1 MNCLVFP
8 SLKKSNP
15 FAALLIVASCVAF
28 NPAFSQLMPI
38 DSLKHELALQP
49 KPDTNRVVLLNMLS
63 FQYIGVDYNQARTI
77 AEQALQ
83 LAEKLAYQP
92 GVANAKNRLALSYHM
107 IGEDEIAIQHA
118 LRAEAI
124 AEKYQMYEALAES
137 YRILGSAYMN
147 QEDLK
152 RAESYHVL
160 AEKMVRKTKNRRL
173 LARILNGAG
182 TVQLRQKNDRAALK
196 IYQQSLDIL
205 KEENAIFF
213 MPIVLSNIGEVYS
226 RPALRNPTL
235 ELKYFK
241 EALFYTL
248 KSKNRFAEGT
258 VLSNLGRVFTAQN
271 NYPEAERYLSQALQL
286 TRKTGTRSITTRI
299 YMNLVELNLKQGN
312 FPKAQEYLKS
322 YYDLRDSLQNEKRT
336 RQIVQLEAQY
346 KSEKKEQQ
354 IKLLEQEKRLQIASK
369 NFWILGSILL
379 FIAVIII
386 YYLQQSRN
394 RKAGQLL
401 AVQKTLIEKLKETDL
416 LKSRFF
422 ATISHEFRTPL
433 SLILAPLEEMLSAPR
448 SSPVDPNDLK
458 LVKRNA
464 NRLLDLVNQLL
475 DLSKLEAGKMNL
487 QIQTG
492 DLQEWL
498 LILVTSF
505 DSLAEARGI
514 QFIKRIAVL
523 SDNAWFDQDKL
534 EKIITNILSNA
545 FKFTGP
551 GGSVA
556 LSIQTSDDASE
567 LFITLT
573 DTGKGI
579 PEEDLPHIFSP
590 FYQSRQL
597 ADDGQPGTGLG
608 LALVNELVKLHK
620 GEIDFASQL
629 NTGTTISITLPVSR
643 EKLDFAEAVFVEK
656 QGFSLKPQSAD
667 GFSEVGEEVNSGA
680 SDCLLVV
687 EDNEDLRN
695 FIVAIF
701 QNQFKV
707 VSAQDGEE
715 GLQLAVDLLP
725 DLIISDV
732 MMPKMDGIEL
742 TEHIRTNDLTSHIP
756 VLLLT
761 ARSDA
766 ESRMDGFRNG
776 ADDYLTKPFS
786 TEELRVRVA
795 NLVEQRK
802 KLAAKY
808 RSEIWTPATP
818 TRTLSYDEKFVISLR
833 AVVEAHLSDS
843 SFSVEQLAEEMCLS
857 RTQLFRKVKAL
868 LEISPNELINDIRLQ
883 RAAELIRSKSD
894 SLTQIS
900 YSVGFSEQS
909 YFAKRFRKKFG
920 VSPGEYANS

>member
-1 MNCLVFP
+1 MVAGCL
-8 SLKKSNP
+8 
-15 FAALLIVASCVAF
+15 AF
-28 NPAFSQLMPI
+28 RPVFSQLMPI
-38 DSLKHELALQP
+38 DSLKHELRLHP
-49 KPDTNRVVLLNMLS
+49 KPDTNRVVLLNLLS
-63 FQYIGVDYNQARTI
+63 FKYISIDYQQMRSF
-77 AEQALQ
+77 AEEALK
-83 LAEKLAYQP
+83 LAEKLSYQA
-92 GVANAKNRLALSYHM
+92 GIANAKNRLALCYHM
-107 IGEDEIAIQHA
+107 IGEDELAIQYA
-118 LRAEAI
+118 LSAESI
-124 AEKYQMYEALAES
+124 AEKNQLFEAQAES

-152 RAESYHVL
+152 TAENYHIL
-160 AEKMVRKTKNRRL
+160 AEKMARKTKNRRL

-182 TVQLRQKNDRAALK
+182 TVQFRKQNDLAALK
-196 IYQQSLDIL
+196 LYQQSLGIL
-205 KEENAIFF
+205 REENAIFF
-213 MPIVLSNIGEVYS
+213 MPIALSNIGEIYS
-226 RPALRNPTL
+226 RPTFHNPTL
-235 ELKYFK
+235 ERKFFE
-241 EALFYTL
+241 EALLYAL

-258 VLSNLGRVFTAQN
+258 ALSNLGMLYMTRN
-271 NYPEAERYLSQALQL
+271 NFPKAERYLSQALKLSQE
-286 TRKTGTRSITTRI
+286 TGTRSVTTRI
-299 YMNLVELNLKQGN
+299 YLHLVELNMKQGK

-336 RQIVQLEAQY
+336 RQIVRLEAQY

-354 IKLLEQEKRLQIASK
+354 IKLLEQEKRFHIASK
-369 NFWILGSILL
+369 NFWIGGSVLL

-386 YYLQQSRN
+386 YYLQRSRN

-401 AVQKTLIEKLKETDL
+401 EVQQTLIEKLRETDL

-433 SLILAPLEEMLSAPR
+433 ALILAPLEEMLAAPR

-458 LVKRNA
+458 RVKRNA

-487 QIQTG
+487 QLQTG
-492 DLQEWL
+492 DLQTWL
-498 LILVTSF
+498 HLLVTSF
-505 DSLAEARGI
+505 DSMAEARGI
-514 QFIKRIAVL
+514 QFIKRIAV
-523 SDNAWFDQDKL
+523 SSETAWFDSDKL

-556 LSIQTSDDASE
+556 LSIQTSDDAAD

-608 LALVNELVKLHK
+608 LALVNELVKLHN

-629 NTGTTISITLPVSR
+629 HTGTTLSITLPVSR
-643 EKLDFAEAVFVEK
+643 EKLDFAETVFVEK
-656 QGFSLKPQSAD
+656 QDFNPKKQTAD
-667 GFSEVGEEVNSGA
+667 EFSEVGEEVGSGT

-687 EDNEDLRN
+687 EDNQDLRN
-695 FIVAIF
+695 FIVTIF

-707 VSAQDGEE
+707 VTAQDGEE

-732 MMPKMDGIEL
+732 MMPKMDGIDL

-761 ARSDA
+761 AKSDA
-766 ESRMDGFRNG
+766 ESRMDGFRTG

-808 RSEIWTPATP
+808 RNEIWTPTSP

-833 AVVEAHLSDS
+833 AVVETHLSDS

-920 VSPGEYANS
+920 VSPGEYANSR

>member
-1 MNCLVFP
+1 MVAGCFASRAVF
-8 SLKKSNP
+8 
-15 FAALLIVASCVAF
+15 A
-28 NPAFSQLMPI
+28 QLMPI
-38 DSLKHELALQP
+38 DSLKQELRLHP
-49 KPDTNRVVLLNMLS
+49 KPDTNRVVLLNLLS
-63 FQYIGVDYNQARTI
+63 NQYISIDYQQVKII
-77 AEQALQ
+77 AEEALK
-83 LAEKLAYQP
+83 LAEKLSYQA
-92 GVANAKNRLALSYHM
+92 GIANAKNRLALCYHM
-107 IGEDEIAIQHA
+107 IGEDELAIQFA
-118 LRAEAI
+118 LSAESI
-124 AEKYQMYEALAES
+124 AEKNQMAEALAES

-152 RAESYHVL
+152 TAENYHIR
-160 AEKMVRKTKNRRL
+160 AEKMARKTKNRRL

-182 TVQLRQKNDRAALK
+182 TVQFRKQNDLAALK
-196 IYQQSLDIL
+196 LYQQSLGIL
-205 KEENAIFF
+205 REENAIFF
-213 MPIVLSNIGEVYS
+213 MPIALSNIGEIYS
-226 RPALRNPTL
+226 RPTLRNPAL
-235 ELKYFK
+235 ERQFFE
-241 EALFYTL
+241 EALFYAL
-248 KSKNRFAEGT
+248 KSKNRFAEGSA
-258 VLSNLGRVFTAQN
+258 LSNLGMLFTTRN
-271 NYPEAERYLSQALQL
+271 NYPKAERYLSQALKLSQE
-286 TRKTGTRSITTRI
+286 TGTRSVTTRI
-299 YMNLVELNLKQGN
+299 YLHLVELNMKRGKSPQ
-312 FPKAQEYLKS
+312 AQKYLKS

-336 RQIVQLEAQY
+336 RQIVRLEAQY

-354 IKLLEQEKRLQIASK
+354 IKLLEQEKRFYMASK
-369 NFWILGSILL
+369 NFWIGGSVLL

-386 YYLQQSRN
+386 YYLLQSRN

-401 AVQKTLIEKLKETDL
+401 EVQQTLIEKLRETDL

-433 SLILAPLEEMLSAPR
+433 ALILAPLEEMLLAPR

-475 DLSKLEAGKMNL
+475 DLSKLEAGKMSL

-492 DLQEWL
+492 DLETWL
-498 LILVTSF
+498 RLLVSSF

-514 QFIKRIAVL
+514 QFIKRMAVS
-523 SDNAWFDQDKL
+523 SDNTWFDPDKL
-534 EKIITNILSNA
+534 EKIVTNILSNA

-556 LSIQTSDDASE
+556 LSIQTSDDASD

-590 FYQSRQL
+590 FYQSRKL

-643 EKLDFAEAVFVEK
+643 EKLDFAEAVFVRNQE
-656 QGFSLKPQSAD
+656 FAPKPQTAD
-667 GFSEVGEEVNSGA
+667 DFPAVETEPDAGT

-687 EDNEDLRN
+687 EDNPELRN
-695 FIVAIF
+695 FIVTIF
-701 QNQFKV
+701 QNQFRV
-707 VSAQDGEE
+707 VTAQDGEE

-732 MMPKMDGIEL
+732 MMPKMDGIGL
-742 TEHIRTNDLTSHIP
+742 TERIRTNDLTSHIP

-761 ARSDA
+761 AKSDA
-766 ESRMDGFRNG
+766 ESRMDGFRTG
-776 ADDYLTKPFS
+776 ADDYLIKPFS

-808 RSEIWTPATP
+808 RSEIWAPASP

-833 AVVEAHLSDS
+833 AVVETHLSDS

-883 RAAELIRSKSD
+883 RAAELIRSKAD

-920 VSPGEYANS
+920 VSPGEYANA